1 MGMTIY
7 LDVVFIEN
15 ICMNY
20 IILFA
25 TAIITK
31 VKIRQWRIII
41 SSLIGSIYAIILTLQ
56 LLEIYSNF
64 FLKIILSIT
73 MVYIALVPKNIKNLL
88 KQLIIFYLTS
98 FTFGGVAFALLYFIR
113 PQDILMK
120 NGVYIGSY
128 PIKIALLGGI
138 VGFVIITTAFKL
150 IKNRMTKKDMFCEI
164 QINFKSKA
172 VNVKALVDSGHFLKE
187 PITGLAVIVIESQ
200 KLENILPK
208 NILNNIEE
216 ILDGKKAEE
225 LSKQEY
231 IMYKFRLIPFTS
243 LGKQNGLLLGFKP
256 DSVIIKTEENEKE
269 IKNVVIAIYTQN
281 LTKDN
286 SYNALV
292 SLDIIEG
299 EVSKNEHITITKV

>member
-98 FTFGGVAFALLYFIR
+98 FTFGGVAFALLYFVR

-128 PIKIALLGGI
+128 PIKIALLGGV

-164 QINFKSKA
+164 QINFNEKA

-187 PITGLAVIVIESQ
+187 PITGLPVIVIESKELQ
-200 KLENILPK
+200 DILPETILENVEDILQGNK
-208 NILNNIEE
+208 TEV
-216 ILDGKKAEE
+216 
-225 LSKQEY
+225 LSKEEY
-231 IMYKFRLIPFTS
+231 IIYKFRLIPFTS

-256 DSVIIKTEENEKE
+256 DNVIIKTDENERKL
-269 IKNVVIAIYTQN
+269 NNSVIGIYTKN

-286 SYNALV
+286 LYNALI

-299 EVSKNEHITITKV
+299 SDKNEHIKAIKV

>member
-1 MGMTIY
+1 MTIY

-15 ICMNY
+15 MCMNY

-31 VKIRQWRIII
+31 IKVKHWKILI
-41 SSLIGSIYAIILTLQ
+41 SSVIGSIYAVILTLQ

-73 MVYIALVPKNIKNLL
+73 MVYIALEPKNIKNLL

-98 FTFGGVAFALLYFIR
+98 FTFGGVAFALLYFVR

-128 PIKIALLGGI
+128 PIKIALLGGV

-164 QINFKSKA
+164 QINFNEKA

-187 PITGLAVIVIESQ
+187 PITGLPVIVIESKELQ
-200 KLENILPK
+200 DILPETILENVEDILQGNK
-208 NILNNIEE
+208 TEV
-216 ILDGKKAEE
+216 
-225 LSKQEY
+225 LSKEEY
-231 IMYKFRLIPFTS
+231 IIYKFRLIPFTS

-256 DSVIIKTEENEKE
+256 DNVIIKTDENERKL
-269 IKNVVIAIYTQN
+269 NNLVIGIYTKN

-286 SYNALV
+286 LYNALI

-299 EVSKNEHITITKV
+299 SDKNEHIKAIKV

>member
-1 MGMTIY
+1 MTIY

-15 ICMNY
+15 MCMNY

-31 VKIRQWRIII
+31 IKVKHWKILI
-41 SSLIGSIYAIILTLQ
+41 SSVIGSIYAVILTLQ

-73 MVYIALVPKNIKNLL
+73 MVYIALEPKNIKNLL

-98 FTFGGVAFALLYFIR
+98 FTFGGVAFALLYFVR

-128 PIKIALLGGI
+128 PIKIALLGGV

-164 QINFKSKA
+164 QINFNEKK

-187 PITGLAVIVIESQ
+187 PITGLPVIVIESKKLQ
-200 KLENILPK
+200 DILPETILENVEDILQGNK
-208 NILNNIEE
+208 TEV
-216 ILDGKKAEE
+216 
-225 LSKQEY
+225 LSKEEY
-231 IMYKFRLIPFTS
+231 IIYKFRLIPFTS

-256 DSVIIKTEENEKE
+256 DNVIIKTDENERKL
-269 IKNVVIAIYTQN
+269 NNSVIGIYTKN

-286 SYNALV
+286 LYNALI

-299 EVSKNEHITITKV
+299 SDKNEHIKAIKV

>member
-1 MGMTIY
+1 MTIY

-15 ICMNY
+15 MCMNY

-31 VKIRQWRIII
+31 IKVKHWKILI
-41 SSLIGSIYAIILTLQ
+41 SSVIGSIYAVILTLQ

-73 MVYIALVPKNIKNLL
+73 MVYIALEPKNIKNLL

-98 FTFGGVAFALLYFIR
+98 FTFGGVAFALLYFVR

-128 PIKIALLGGI
+128 PIKIALLGGV

-164 QINFKSKA
+164 QINFNEKA

-187 PITGLAVIVIESQ
+187 PITGLPVIVIESKELQ
-200 KLENILPK
+200 DILPETILENVEDILQGNK
-208 NILNNIEE
+208 TEV
-216 ILDGKKAEE
+216 
-225 LSKQEY
+225 LSKEEY
-231 IMYKFRLIPFTS
+231 IIYKFRLIPFTS

-256 DSVIIKTEENEKE
+256 DNVIIKTDENERKL
-269 IKNVVIAIYTQN
+269 NNSVIGIYTKN

-286 SYNALV
+286 LYNALI

-299 EVSKNEHITITKV
+299 SDKNEHIKAIKV

>member
-98 FTFGGVAFALLYFIR
+98 FTFGGVAFALLYFVR

-164 QINFKSKA
+164 QINFKSKVA
-172 VNVKALVDSGHFLKE
+172 NVKALVDSGHFLKE

>member
-1 MGMTIY
+1 MTIY

-15 ICMNY
+15 MCMNY

-31 VKIRQWRIII
+31 IKVKHWKILI
-41 SSLIGSIYAIILTLQ
+41 SSVIGSIYAVILTLQ

-73 MVYIALVPKNIKNLL
+73 MVYIALEPKNIKNLL

-98 FTFGGVAFALLYFIR
+98 FTFGGVAFALLYFVR

-128 PIKIALLGGI
+128 PIKIALLGGV

-164 QINFKSKA
+164 QINFNEKK

-187 PITGLAVIVIESQ
+187 PITGLPVIVIESKKLQ
-200 KLENILPK
+200 DILPETILENVEDILQGNK
-208 NILNNIEE
+208 TEV
-216 ILDGKKAEE
+216 
-225 LSKQEY
+225 LSKEEY
-231 IMYKFRLIPFTS
+231 IIYKFRLIPFTS

-256 DSVIIKTEENEKE
+256 DNVIIKTDENERKL
-269 IKNVVIAIYTQN
+269 NNLVIGIYTKN

-286 SYNALV
+286 LYNALI

-299 EVSKNEHITITKV
+299 SDKNEHIKAIKV